1 MQKNID
7 GRCIYKPSENRAS
20 FIKAAYE
27 KELFVSQKIFAKFPK
42 INFEDKFNEIGIMIS
57 YAY

>member
-20 FIKAAYE
+20 LIKAAYE
-27 KELFVSQKIFAKFPK
+27 KELFLRNIRFTKNIRKIPQNKF
-42 INFEDKFNEIGIMIS
+42 
-57 YAY
+57 